1 MSVLSVSTR
10 SSDVQTAALTGQAMT
25 ITYVTLAL
33 LELNFM
39 TMAAGQ
45 TIMIGAKLILQGA
58 LVTEYEILIFQ
69 VQHLRTLIVKMIV
82 TILFITIT
90 TYSDH
95 A

>member
-39 TMAAGQ
+39 TIAGQ
-45 TIMIGAKLILQGA
+45 TLMIGAKLILQGA
-58 LVTEYEILIFQ
+58 LVMEYEILIFQ
-69 VQHLRTLIVKMIV
+69 VQHMRTLIAKMIV

-90 TYSDH
+90 TYLDH

>member
-1 MSVLSVSTR
+1 M
-10 SSDVQTAALTGQAMT
+10 QTAALTGQAMT

-39 TMAAGQ
+39 TIVGQ

-58 LVTEYEILIFQ
+58 LVMEYEILIFQ
-69 VQHLRTLIVKMIV
+69 IQHLRTLIVKIIV

-90 TYSDH
+90 TYSDR

>member
-39 TMAAGQ
+39 TIVGQ

-58 LVTEYEILIFQ
+58 LVMEYEILIFQ
-69 VQHLRTLIVKMIV
+69 IQHLRTLIVKIIV

-90 TYSDH
+90 TYSDR